1 MANKLTCPG
10 CGAHLSAVWQA
21 FTEGHPCP
29 SCGDDL
35 NGVQIT
41 TEIIAAQFTGE
52 PDDWNRW
59 LAEHDAK
66 VRAEAAGQA
75 LREATYRA
83 RARTGRLAQGRANLP
98 RTDPPAEGVRGE
110 FCSACGRGRKEQTSD

>member
-1 MANKLTCPG
+1 MANNKLTCPG

-41 TEIIAAQFTGE
+41 TSTWRPMRQ
-52 PDDWNRW
+52 W
-59 LAEHDAK
+59 
-66 VRAEAAGQA
+66 
-75 LREATYRA
+75 
-83 RARTGRLAQGRANLP
+83 
-98 RTDPPAEGVRGE
+98 
-110 FCSACGRGRKEQTSD
+110 